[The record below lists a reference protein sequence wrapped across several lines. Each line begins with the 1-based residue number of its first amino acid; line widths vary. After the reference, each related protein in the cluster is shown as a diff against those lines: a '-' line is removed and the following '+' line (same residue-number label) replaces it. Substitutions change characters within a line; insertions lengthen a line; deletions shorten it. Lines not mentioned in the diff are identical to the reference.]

1 MKSRVFKI
9 IFLIFLFNLDT
20 VHCQYSVKI
29 TINSADNEFINEP
42 IEIYTEE
49 SGLIKTAILGE
60 PFEIITENNYPLKL
74 ILISIN
80 YPVVEK
86 VIDSS
91 STREIIITLPSRTQK
106 LTEVVVNARKKRVF
120 ELRRLKDFE
129 GTSIYSGKKSEVISL
144 NESMANLAINNAR
157 QIYSQVV
164 GLNIFQNDD
173 AGLQLNI
180 GGRGL
185 DPNRTSNFN
194 TRQNGY
200 DISADVLGYP
210 ESYYS
215 PPAEAVEEIQILRGA
230 ASLQYGTQFGGLV
243 NFILKKPNKYK
254 PFEIIT
260 RNTLGSYGLYTNF
273 TSLSLN
279 NNKNKIYAF
288 FNYKSG
294 NGFRK
299 NSEFNSFNLYLLN
312 EYQINEKSIIS
323 GEITYLNYL
332 AKQGGGLT
340 DDMFNENPYQSN
352 RSRNWF
358 EIDWFLYSL
367 QFKHNFSKNSILSAN
382 FFGLNAKRNA
392 LGFRTNRVS
401 QIDSFEERDLIKGDF
416 NNYGIEVR
424 LLNNYKIINKDATW
438 VIGTKYYNSNTSS
451 IQGPGSNGSD
461 ADFELRTTEF
471 PFYNFQS
478 NYIYPNKNFALFAEN
493 IFFINQKL
501 SLTPGIRYEYIK
513 TESQGSYKKTNR
525 DAAGNV
531 IFDETIDNNEV
542 RKRNFILLGLGASYK
557 LINGQE
563 FYLNVSEN
571 YRSVTFADI
580 SIFNP
585 AFSINPNISDET
597 GYTFDIG
604 FRGLLKNYI
613 SFDISSFLLSYNNR
627 IGFVQRAFQDGS
639 VKTERGNIGN
649 ARILGIETLID
660 FNLVKLLFKNDINHS
675 FNYFI
680 NLSSINSKY
689 TRSEEPGVTGNMVE
703 YVPKLNLKTGSK
715 YGYKNFMINFQYTYL
730 SDQFTDSSNAVK
742 SNLSGV
748 IGMIPAY
755 DIFDLSIS
763 YGLNRFKIESG
774 FNNLLNKSYFS
785 RRATGYPGPGLI
797 PSAPRTFYF
806 TIQYKF

>member
-9 IFLIFLFNLDT
+9 IFLIFLFNLDS

-91 STREIIITLPSRTQK
+91 STREIIISLPSRTQK

>member
-91 STREIIITLPSRTQK
+91 STREIIISLPSRTQK

-144 NESMANLAINNAR
+144 NESMANLATNNAR

-639 VKTERGNIGN
+639 VKTERGNVGN

>member
-91 STREIIITLPSRTQK
+91 STREIIISLPSRTQK

-144 NESMANLAINNAR
+144 NESMANLATNNAR

>member
-1 MKSRVFKI
+1 MISRDFKV
-9 IFLIFLFNLDT
+9 IFLLILFKCQIGYSQNLI
-20 VHCQYSVKI
+20 KI
-29 TINSADNEFINEP
+29 KINTDNKEFTNEP
-42 IEIYTEE
+42 VEVYDKNT
-49 SGLIKTAILGE
+49 GFIKTVGIGE
-60 PFEIITENNYPLKL
+60 SFEIKRENSDPVSL
-74 ILISIN
+74 IFISIN

-86 VIDSS
+86 TINPL
-91 STREIIITLPSRTQK
+91 STNEIIINLPSRTQK
-106 LTEVVVNARKKRVF
+106 LSEVVVNARKKRVF

-129 GTSIYSGKKSEVISL
+129 GTSIYSGKKSEVISI
-144 NESMANLAINNAR
+144 NESMANLATNNAR

-215 PPAEAVEEIQILRGA
+215 PPAEAVDEIQILRGA

-254 PFEIIT
+254 PYEIIT
-260 RNTLGSYGLYTNF
+260 RNTLGSYGLFTNF
-273 TSLSLN
+273 TSISLN
-279 NNKNKIYAF
+279 NKKNKTYAF

-294 NGFRK
+294 DGFRK
-299 NSEFNSFNLYLLN
+299 NSEFNSFNFYLIN
-312 EYQINEKSIIS
+312 QYRINEKSIVS
-323 GEITYLNYL
+323 GEISYLNYL

-340 DDMFNENPYQSN
+340 DEMFNENPYQSN

-358 EIDWFLYSL
+358 EIDWLLYSI
-367 QFKHNFSKNSILSAN
+367 QYKHNFSENSILSAN

-401 QIDSFEERDLIKGDF
+401 QVDSFEERDLIKGDF
-416 NNYGIEVR
+416 NNYGLEIR
-424 LLNNYKIINKDATW
+424 LLNKYKIRNKDATW
-438 VIGTKYYNSNTSS
+438 VIGTKYYNSNTTS
-451 IQGPGSNGSD
+451 IQGPGSNKSD
-461 ADFELRTTEF
+461 ADFNLRTIEF

-478 NYIYPNKNFALFAEN
+478 DYIYPNKNFALFAEN
-493 IFFINQKL
+493 IFYINEKI
-501 SLTPGIRYEYIK
+501 SLTPGLRYEYIK

-531 IFDETIDNNEV
+531 IFDDTIENNET

-557 LINGQE
+557 FLNGQE

-604 FRGLLKNYI
+604 FRGILKNYI

-639 VKTERGNIGN
+639 VKTERGNVGN
-649 ARILGIETLID
+649 ARILGIESLID
-660 FNLVKLLFKNDINHS
+660 LNLGKILFENSINHS

-689 TRSEEPGVTGNMVE
+689 TNSEEPGVTGNMVE

-715 YGYKNFMINFQYTYL
+715 YGFKNFMINFQYTYL
-730 SDQFTDSSNAVK
+730 SDQFTDSSNATE

-748 IGMIPAY
+748 IGLIPAY
-755 DIFDLSIS
+755 DAFDLSIS
-763 YGLNRFKIESG
+763 YSLNRFKIESG
-774 FNNLLNKSYFS
+774 SNNLFNKSYFS
-785 RRATGYPGPGLI
+785 RRATGYPGPGII

>member
-279 NNKNKIYAF
+279 NNKNKTYAF

-639 VKTERGNIGN
+639 VKTERGNVGN

>member
-91 STREIIITLPSRTQK
+91 STKEIIITLPSRTQK

-144 NESMANLAINNAR
+144 NESMANLATNNAR

-243 NFILKKPNKYK
+243 NFILKKSNKYK

-279 NNKNKIYAF
+279 NNKNNTYAF

-312 EYQINEKSIIS
+312 EYQINEKSILS

-332 AKQGGGLT
+332 AKQAGGLT

-358 EIDWFLYSL
+358 EIDWLLYSI
-367 QFKHNFSKNSILSAN
+367 QYKHNFSEKSILSAN

-416 NNYGIEVR
+416 NNYGIEIR
-424 LLNNYKIINKDATW
+424 LLNKYKIRNKDATW

-451 IQGPGSNGSD
+451 IQGPGSNKSD
-461 ADFELRTTEF
+461 ADFNLRTIEF

-478 NYIYPNKNFALFAEN
+478 DYIYPNKNFALFAEN
-493 IFFINQKL
+493 IFYINEKL
-501 SLTPGIRYEYIK
+501 SITPGLRYEYIK

-531 IFDETIDNNEV
+531 IFDDTIENNET
-542 RKRNFILLGLGASYK
+542 RKRNFILLGLGVSYK

-563 FYLNVSEN
+563 FYLNISEN

-585 AFSINPNISDET
+585 AYSINPNISDET

-604 FRGLLKNYI
+604 FRGVLKNYI
-613 SFDISSFLLSYNNR
+613 SFDISSFLLTYNNR

-639 VKTERGNIGN
+639 VKTERGNVGN
-649 ARILGIETLID
+649 ARILGIESLID
-660 FNLVKLLFKNDINHS
+660 LNLGKILFENSINHS

-680 NLSSINSKY
+680 NLSSINSEY
-689 TRSEEPGVTGNMVE
+689 TGSEEPGVTGNMVE

-730 SDQFTDSSNAVK
+730 SDQFTDSSNAVE

-755 DIFDLSIS
+755 DVFDLSIS

-774 FNNLLNKSYFS
+774 FNNLFNKNYFS

>member
-9 IFLIFLFNLDT
+9 IFLIFLFNLDS

-639 VKTERGNIGN
+639 VKTERGNVGN

>member
-9 IFLIFLFNLDT
+9 IFLIFLFNLDS

-604 FRGLLKNYI
+604 FRGLLKKYI

-639 VKTERGNIGN
+639 VKTERGNVGN

>member
-9 IFLIFLFNLDT
+9 IFLIFLFNFDS
-20 VHCQYSVKI
+20 VYSQYSVKI
-29 TINSADNEFINEP
+29 KITGEDNEFINEP

-144 NESMANLAINNAR
+144 NESMANLATNNAR

-279 NNKNKIYAF
+279 NNKNNTYAF

-312 EYQINEKSIIS
+312 EYQINEKSILS

-332 AKQGGGLT
+332 AKQAGGLT

-358 EIDWFLYSL
+358 EIDWLLYSI
-367 QFKHNFSKNSILSAN
+367 QYKHNFSENTILSAN

-401 QIDSFEERDLIKGDF
+401 QVDSFEERDLIKGDF
-416 NNYGIEVR
+416 NNYGLEIR
-424 LLNNYKIINKDATW
+424 LLNKYKIRNKDATW

-451 IQGPGSNGSD
+451 IQGPGSNKSD
-461 ADFELRTTEF
+461 ADFNLRTIEF

-478 NYIYPNKNFALFAEN
+478 DYIYPNKNFALFAEN
-493 IFFINQKL
+493 IFYINEKL
-501 SLTPGIRYEYIK
+501 SLTPGLRYEYIK

-531 IFDETIDNNEV
+531 IFDDTIENNET

-557 LINGQE
+557 FLNGQE
-563 FYLNVSEN
+563 FYLNISEN

-585 AFSINPNISDET
+585 AYSINPNISDET

-604 FRGLLKNYI
+604 FRGVLKNYI

-639 VKTERGNIGN
+639 VKTERGNVGN
-649 ARILGIETLID
+649 ARILGIESLID
-660 FNLVKLLFKNDINHS
+660 LNLGKILFKNDINHS

-689 TRSEEPGVTGNMVE
+689 TSSEEPGVTGNMVE

-730 SDQFTDSSNAVK
+730 SDQFTDSSNAMK